1 MTAEQILQDY
11 YKESGK
17 KLYGIVDKM
26 LSKFGG
32 VYDMDR
38 ADFYS
43 IANEVMVDVSKNYDN
58 SKRLESYVHACLLN
72 KIKTEFTRRNRE
84 KRKADRLTVSLD
96 LPVGEDD
103 ELTIGDTLASEFDT
117 EKEVLSG
124 HALGEGE
131 SGERGGRA
139 EAYLNGLPQKTR
151 RIMELKMQG
160 VPAREIKARLGMTEK
175 EYSGYCRQAKE
186 FRYLCVLLGGDDNI
200 RAGDVTEKAE
210 EMNNGREETGQRRED
225 SAEREE
231 VMEMCTQTLEK
242 SKPGRLNIAAIIK
255 KIDNYTIRFDHP
267 LQRESEQW
275 STVMKGNLISDILQG
290 NPIPA
295 LVFAEQIVN
304 GLAVIWDLD
313 GKQRCTNAYAFF
325 KGGYKIS
332 KNIRRWNIIYQEQ
345 VRDKN
350 GKPVLDKEGFPK
362 SKRVEFDIRGKKF
375 SDLPEELQDK
385 FLEYNFEIVQYLNC
399 SGDDIAYHIARYNE
413 GKPMTPSQKGLT
425 RLGEEF
431 AGAVK
436 SISNMDFFKNLGGY
450 KISEANNGTINR
462 VVVES
467 VMASRF
473 LESWKKKQED
483 MCAYIKENA
492 SIEDFERFE
501 EAVERITKVGTEETF
516 AMFDSKDSFIWFG
529 LFAGFSERR
538 TEDEKF
544 IAFMKEFKENLH
556 DRKINGISFDELSGK
571 ATKDKAVVISKIK
584 HLEQLLDEFLRQ
596 RAA

>member
-1 MTAEQILQDY
+1 MTTEQILQDY
-11 YKESGK
+11 YEDNGK
-17 KLYGIVDKM
+17 KLYGMVDKI
-26 LSKFGG
+26 LAKFGG

-43 IANEVMVDVSKNYDN
+43 VANEVMVDVSKNYDN
-58 SKRLESYVHACLLN
+58 SKRLEGYVYACLLN

-84 KRKADRLTVSLD
+84 KRRAERLTVSLD
-96 LPVGEDD
+96 MPVGEDD

-117 EKEVLSG
+117 EKEVLAESG
-124 HALGEGE
+124 SGEGNGRE
-131 SGERGGRA
+131 IGERV
-139 EAYLNGLPQKTR
+139 EAYLSGLPIKAR
-151 RIMELKMQG
+151 RIMELKMQD

-175 EYSGYCRQAKE
+175 EYFGYCRQAKE
-186 FRYLCVLLGGDDNI
+186 FRYLCALLGGGNDVRTEI
-200 RAGDVTEKAE
+200 R
-210 EMNNGREETGQRRED
+210 RRRED

-242 SKPGRLNIAAIIK
+242 SKPDRLNIAAIIK

-275 STVMKGNLISDILQG
+275 SPVMKGNLISDILQG

-313 GKQRCTNAYAFF
+313 GKQRCTNAHAFF

-332 KNIRRWNIIYQEQ
+332 KNIRRWNIVYQAQ

-362 SKRVEFDIRGKKF
+362 SKRMEFDIRGKKF

-473 LESWKKKQED
+473 LENWKKKQED

-529 LFAGFSERR
+529 LFARFSEWR

-584 HLEQLLDEFLRQ
+584 HLEQLLGEFLKQ
-596 RAA
+596 KAA